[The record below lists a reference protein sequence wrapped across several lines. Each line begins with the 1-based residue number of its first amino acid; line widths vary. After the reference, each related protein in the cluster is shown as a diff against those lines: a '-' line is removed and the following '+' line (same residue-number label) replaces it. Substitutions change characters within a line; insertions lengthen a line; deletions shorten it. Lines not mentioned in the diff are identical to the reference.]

1 PDHHRSPSFVFGG
14 MVNDTGFSG
23 ETFSDPGFWFVCAL
37 GLLMAQYTITGFGAS
52 AHLAEETTTAARK
65 SAIGIVSS
73 IVVSVV
79 FGFILLVAITFVVPN
94 DLQGV
99 LDAGD
104 HAVPY
109 IWEQALGLGWGS
121 FLLFIAC
128 VAQYFCGN
136 AALASA
142 SRMLFAFSRDGAV
155 PGRAIWR
162 KITSRNHIP
171 VNAVLLCAFLT
182 WALMIP
188 TIANGTI
195 GYEV

>member
-1 PDHHRSPSFVFGG
+1 VWLLGMLNSISAIWHIVGVLVILLVLIFIPDHHRSPSFVFGG
-14 MVNDTGFSG
+14 MVNYTGFSG

-109 IWEQALGLGWGS
+109 I
-121 FLLFIAC
+121 
-128 VAQYFCGN
+128 
-136 AALASA
+136 
-142 SRMLFAFSRDGAV
+142 
-155 PGRAIWR
+155 
-162 KITSRNHIP
+162 
-171 VNAVLLCAFLT
+171 
-182 WALMIP
+182 
-188 TIANGTI
+188 
-195 GYEV
+195 